1 MRYPLYCHAS
11 ARQYNEAPF
20 YAKQICGCRFADAIS
35 VILPSIS
42 EGSTTKLL
50 MAACYIYGITDGTA
64 CQSDELAGKNSVFI
78 VIVHIEELKIVV
90 IVIIHAGKVLCGG
103 S

>member
-1 MRYPLYCHAS
+1 MAAPLRSGKKSLHCMCIKS
-11 ARQYNEAPF
+11 
-20 YAKQICGCRFADAIS
+20 
-35 VILPSIS
+35 
-42 EGSTTKLL
+42 
-50 MAACYIYGITDGTA
+50 AACYIYGITDGTA
-64 CQSDELAGKNSVFI
+64 CQSDEPAGKNSVFI

>member
-1 MRYPLYCHAS
+1 MSSLGWSCPAS
-11 ARQYNEAPF
+11 SCTAKHQRRQYNEAPYGGAAAF
-20 YAKQICGCRFADAIS
+20 RQKSLHCMCIKS
-35 VILPSIS
+35 
-42 EGSTTKLL
+42 
-50 MAACYIYGITDGTA
+50 AACYIYGITGGTA

>member
-1 MRYPLYCHAS
+1 MAAPLRSGKKSLQCMCIKS
-11 ARQYNEAPF
+11 
-20 YAKQICGCRFADAIS
+20 
-35 VILPSIS
+35 
-42 EGSTTKLL
+42 
-50 MAACYIYGITDGTA
+50 AACYIYGITDGTA

>member
-1 MRYPLYCHAS
+1 
-11 ARQYNEAPF
+11 
-20 YAKQICGCRFADAIS
+20 
-35 VILPSIS
+35 
-42 EGSTTKLL
+42 
-50 MAACYIYGITDGTA
+50 MAASLRSGKKSLHCMCIKSAVCYIYGITGGTA